1 MGFWIFMT
9 CMTALLPLTMAGFGS
24 RFGKKP
30 PRRNGVFGYKT
41 ARSTKNDDTWDFAHR
56 YVGRLWRYWGLVTL
70 FAALLVM
77 LLVLNRDVETVGC
90 AGTVLVFAQLV
101 PLFVSIFATERAL
114 KRTFD
119 RFGQR
124 IEG

>member
-1 MGFWIFMT
+1 VGFWVFMT
-9 CMTALLPLTMAGFGS
+9 VMALLIPGTMLLFGT
-24 RFGKKP
+24 RFEKKP
-30 PRRNGVFGYKT
+30 PRRNSVFGYKT
-41 ARSTKNDDTWDFAHR
+41 ARSTKNDETWDFAHR
-56 YVGRLWRYWGLVTL
+56 YVGRLWRYWGMVTL

-77 LLVLNRDVETVGC
+77 LLVLNRDMETVGC